1 MRVIYTSSSETPFG
15 SDQPKPPGKRTRMK
29 LYVLVGIIATAAVAS
44 GFGLMVLSPPSFGVT
59 ITSSPSGSG
68 FITIDGNP
76 VATPC
81 DFSWQSGSK
90 HNITASSR
98 TSASGVQY
106 AYSSWSD
113 GGVQSHTITING
125 TADYN
130 ATFVTVMP
138 LNYDYVPGEQ
148 MTYNMSLYETDT
160 RASWAGLNLNQ
171 SGNMTLDVVSFDG
184 ENYTIKQTTAF
195 TSSSGA
201 ITTTSTTSDTFQVNK
216 TGYLM
221 SINGNSAFVQKLSSW
236 LGNFISAF
244 EKNETEAGDTWQIPL
259 SDLYPTSNSTF
270 VFGGNLTETFG
281 DIQNLTVPAG
291 TYRVFSVDVSGD
303 NLTMAANY
311 PPLNTSISENIT
323 TNGREYLEYGTN
335 RMIEMN
341 MQMSISILQNG
352 QTSEQGI
359 SEQIELVKYVGH

>member
-1 MRVIYTSSSETPFG
+1 MRVIYTSSSETPPA
-15 SDQPKPPGKRTRMK
+15 SDQPKLPSKRTRMK
-29 LYVLVGIIATAAVAS
+29 LYVLVGIIAIAAVAS
-44 GFGLMVLSPPSFGVT
+44 GFGLMVLSPPSFSVT

-98 TSASGVQY
+98 ASASGVQY

-138 LNYDYVPGEQ
+138 LTYDYVPGEQ
-148 MTYNMSLYETDT
+148 MTYNMTYDESNTA
-160 RASWAGLNLNQ
+160 ASWG
-171 SGNMTLDVVSFDG
+171 GVNMSETGTMTIDVISFDG
-184 ENYTIKQTTAF
+184 ENYTINETTALSS
-195 TSSSGA
+195 TSL
-201 ITTTSTTSDTFQVNK
+201 ITTTFTTSVTFEVNK
-216 TGYLM
+216 TGYVT
-221 SINGNSAFVQKLSSW
+221 SINGNSAFAQKLTSW
-236 LGNFISAF
+236 LGNFVSAF

-259 SDLYPTSNSTF
+259 SGLYPTSNSTF

-291 TYRVFSVDVSGD
+291 TYRVFSVDVSGN
-303 NLTMAANY
+303 NLTMVANY
-311 PPLNTSISENIT
+311 PSLNMSISENIT
-323 TNGREYLEYGTN
+323 TSGREYLEYGTN

-341 MQMSISILQNG
+341 LQMSISILQNG

-359 SEQIELVKYVGH
+359 SEQIELVKYVGI